1 MSSYAEH
8 QCFSKLS
15 ASALNRQDV
24 RVYTSAKGKLG
35 AVLRLIQHLNQITNL
50 AEVNF
55 LVNLENVGYVL
66 KGIPAWPQI
75 LTLSS
80 LPCHNIT

>member
-1 MSSYAEH
+1 MLFSPGIKEMSSSAEH

-35 AVLRLIQHLNQITNL
+35 AVLRLIQHLN
-50 AEVNF
+50 
-55 LVNLENVGYVL
+55 
-66 KGIPAWPQI
+66 
-75 LTLSS
+75 
-80 LPCHNIT
+80 